1 MGKINRKIT
10 RVNWL
15 IITMTVI
22 LTIIL
27 TFLIISSI

>member
-1 MGKINRKIT
+1 MEKISRKIA

-15 IITMTVI
+15 IIGMVI
-22 LTIIL
+22 FLTIIL